1 MNFFFTKKWVGGRSA
16 TQEAAA
22 RQGVKSLYTDFP
34 PLCALKKTGIQGDE
48 SPWQVLEDS
57 VLEVLP
63 FKHAEI

>member
-1 MNFFFTKKWVGGRSA
+1 MGRRAIGHAGSGSEAGRKKSVHR
-16 TQEAAA
+16 
-22 RQGVKSLYTDFP
+22 LP